1 MRDLLSKT
9 RVILAGVKSTEQ
21 NEPRKGSR
29 VAQAA
34 ADERKAAATRKEYW
48 I

>member
-1 MRDLLSKT
+1 MRDLFSKT
-9 RVILAGVKSTEQ
+9 RVILAGAKSTEQ
-21 NEPRKGSR
+21 NEPKKGSR

-34 ADERKAAATRKEYW
+34 ADERKAAPTRIEYC